1 MKKVFIVHGF
11 EGSPNGGWRPWL
23 MAELDKKDIYACAL
37 SMPTPDRPIVKEWVE
52 EISRNVLRNKKDQII
67 LVGHS
72 LGVPAILRFLES
84 YKGKKIEKAI
94 LVAGPCQHI
103 TDKKVHKKLHAFLDK
118 PFSYKTIKS
127 KVKKFFVI
135 HGDNDPR
142 VPLEDAHVLV
152 KELKAKL
159 SIVKNGGHLNGS
171 SGHYTLEDGLNAILN

>member
-23 MAELDKKDIYACAL
+23 LGELQKKDIYACAL
-37 SMPTPDRPIVKEWVE
+37 SMPTPEKPIVREWIE
-52 EISRNVLRNKKDQII
+52 EIVRYVKRNQKDQII

-72 LGVPAILRFLES
+72 LGVPAILRFLQN

-94 LVAGPCQHI
+94 LVSGPCQHI
-103 TDKKVHKKLHAFLDK
+103 TDKKVHRKLHAFLDT
-118 PFSYKTIKS
+118 PFKYKIIKS

-135 HGDNDPR
+135 HGDNDQR
-142 VPLEDAHVLV
+142 VPLEDAHILT
-152 KELKAKL
+152 KELGAKL

-171 SGHYTLEDGLNAILN
+171 SGHYTLEAGFKAII